1 MCNHKILIFS
11 TIRIMAEN
19 CEFLHEKY
27 VRNEIRNSQ
36 PLCEKQSV
44 SKTTLLLSELSV

>member
-1 MCNHKILIFS
+1 MHKVLIFS
-11 TIRIMAEN
+11 IIRIMAKN
-19 CEFLHEKY
+19 REFQHGKY